1 MADDEITRREALK
14 AAGVLG
20 GGVAVGYLA
29 RESTQDPA
37 QMIGGGGGG
46 GPIGDQLV
54 IGAGVSIAVDE
65 LQWYSGILWEQEGSL
80 ELDDGDPVGL
90 LEHNE

>member
-14 AAGVLG
+14 ATGVLG

-29 RESTQDPA
+29 RESTQDPE

-46 GPIGDQLV
+46 PSRGDMLNIG
-54 IGAGVSIAVDE
+54 GGVSITVEE
-65 LQWYSGILWEQEGSL
+65 LEWYSGIWWQQGGSL
-80 ELDDGDPVGL
+80 VLEEGDSVGL
-90 LEHNE
+90 LETEV